1 MRRRE
6 LITLL
11 GGAAAV
17 AVSGPLDALAEK
29 ASAYR
34 LGTLGPRD
42 PFDEKS
48 RFGSILVRVLARN
61 GYTLGQNLSLD
72 ARGAMGD
79 MHRVQQMLQDM
90 KAQNVDACVV
100 TGFPVAL
107 AAKTLDLPTVVAFG
121 AGDPVATGLVQ
132 SLSRPGGSMTG
143 ISDNATEL
151 STKRLSLLRQV
162 NPKLR
167 RVAMLWNRN
176 DLGMSK
182 RYEASAKVAQSVDM
196 IVMPLG
202 VREPDDFKE
211 AFAAMD
217 REPPDAI
224 LMVSDALTTLNRK
237 RVFEYAAE
245 RKLPAMYEYDFLA
258 RDGGL
263 MSYGADLNE
272 SFERA
277 GDLVA
282 RIFKGTNP
290 GDLPFEQPTRYP
302 FVINLKTART
312 TGIELPPNLVAL
324 ADEIIE

>member
-6 LITLL
+6 LIILL
-11 GGAAAV
+11 SGATGTAV
-17 AVSGPLDALAEK
+17 AGPLSALAPQP
-29 ASAYR
+29 SSYR
-34 LGTLGPRD
+34 LGTIGPRD

-48 RFGSILVRVLARN
+48 RFGSLLIHVLGN
-61 GYTLGQNLSLD
+61 SGYTLGRNLTLY
-72 ARGAMGD
+72 ARGLMGD
-79 MHRVQQMLQDM
+79 MHRVTQLLQDM
-90 KAQNVDACVV
+90 KASKVDACVV

-107 AAKTLDLPTVVAFG
+107 AAKRVDIPTVVAFG
-121 AGDPVATGLVQ
+121 GGDPVATGLVQ

-143 ISDNATEL
+143 ISDNATQL
-151 STKRLSLLRQV
+151 STKRLSLLKQL

-182 RYEASAKVAQSVDM
+182 RYEASAEVAQSLDV

-217 REPPDAI
+217 SETPDAI
-224 LMVSDALTTLNRK
+224 LMVSDSLTTLNRK
-237 RVFEYAAE
+237 RVFDYAAD
-245 RKLPAMYEYDFLA
+245 RRIPAIYEYDFLV

-263 MSYGADLNE
+263 MSYGADLDE

-282 RIFKGTNP
+282 RIFQGARP
-290 GDLPFEQPTRYP
+290 ADLPFEQPTRYP
-302 FVINLKTART
+302 FVINLKTARSS
-312 TGIELPPNLVAL
+312 GIELPPNFVAL
-324 ADEIIE
+324 ADEVIE